1 MCLANFA
8 VSAANAQECIPGL
21 FFASR
26 SPYWNCNVVFIGT
39 ATASE
44 SMDDHAV
51 AQLKVEKIYRGSLDD
66 SVQVSSQMKS
76 FVVGQKYFVY
86 AWQDPSGKL
95 SITSPCGDTKALE
108 TAADDVEYAEDIAA
122 GKLGTRIYG
131 WAIKSFQNEP
141 LVGAVVKIKSKKNTF
156 STKTDGKGIYVFK
169 EIPTGTYSVEI
180 DQPKGLH
187 LLPTANNTAIIDAT
201 ATTVPTVP
209 LFLSPGPAKKLSS
222 RWFNINFGFSDD
234 QGSVKGRVTDQ
245 FGKVPPQRPLSL
257 VWIDKSGKV
266 DLEDIVASSYSDPL
280 TGDFLFKM
288 VPPGKY
294 LLAVNPLNC
303 HTGDPQF
310 GQTFFPGVARSGD
323 ATVISV
329 DAVQNV
335 KLKQLFKLPPPRV
348 ERSISGVLLR
358 SDNSPVIGA
367 TVYIWNPSQRQPG
380 LCFGN
385 VGEATTNDTGRFILR
400 GYEGYSYNV
409 RAYVEL
415 DGPQQPKQRLYSEI
429 VEISPAGTANDIRLV
444 LARGSEAGP

>member
-1 MCLANFA
+1 MN
-8 VSAANAQECIPGL
+8 
-21 FFASR
+21 
-26 SPYWNCNVVFIGT
+26 
-39 ATASE
+39 
-44 SMDDHAV
+44 DHAV
-51 AQLKVEKIYRGSLDD
+51 AQLKVEKIYRGSLAD
-66 SVQVSSQMKS
+66 SVQVSSQMKY

-95 SITSPCGDTKALE
+95 SITFPCGDTKAME
-108 TAADDVEYAEDIAA
+108 TAADDVEYAEDVAA
-122 GKLGTRIYG
+122 GKVGTRIYG
-131 WAIKSFQNEP
+131 WVYAIRSFQNEP
-141 LVGAVVKIKSKKNTF
+141 LVGAVVRIKSKKNKF
-156 STKTDGKGIYVFK
+156 STKTDDKGTYVSK

-180 DQPKGLH
+180 DPPKGLH
-187 LLPTANNTAIIDAT
+187 LFTKPNNTAIVDAT
-201 ATTVPTVP
+201 ATTVPNLP
-209 LFLSPGPAKKLSS
+209 LFLSPGLGLPTKKLSS
-222 RWFNINFGFSDD
+222 RWFNINFGFSD

-245 FGKVPPQRPLSL
+245 FGKIPPQRPLSL
-257 VWIDKSGKV
+257 VWMDKSGKV

-329 DAVQNV
+329 DAVQNI
-335 KLKQLFKLPPPRV
+335 KLKQLFRLPPPRV
-348 ERSISGVLLR
+348 ERSISGVVLR

-367 TVYIWNPSQRQPG
+367 TVYIWNKSQRQPG

-385 VGEATTNDTGRFILR
+385 VGDATTDDTGRFILR

-415 DGPQQPKQRLYSEI
+415 NGPEQPKPRLYSEI